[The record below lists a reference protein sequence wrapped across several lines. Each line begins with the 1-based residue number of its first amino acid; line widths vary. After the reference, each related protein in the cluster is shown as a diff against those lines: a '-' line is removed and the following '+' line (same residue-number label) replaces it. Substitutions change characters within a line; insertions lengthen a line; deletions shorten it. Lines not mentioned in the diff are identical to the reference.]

1 MYCIK
6 SSFFYNKWK
15 LIDIHTLCVYW
26 CHTEMVRFLLMKLIS
41 YKPHDRKVDT
51 SNAFSTFRSQCWKLQ
66 SGSNNWSIQSQH
78 KQSSGIEFYNSNN
91 AINITKAYRLKGAF
105 NRMIIT
111 LCFMTTIN
119 LSTIFGSTASNSY
132 VKCCAFACWGNKR
145 GCTKV
150 VSWGMKAPLP

>member
-1 MYCIK
+1 MI
-6 SSFFYNKWK
+6 
-15 LIDIHTLCVYW
+15 
-26 CHTEMVRFLLMKLIS
+26 E
-41 YKPHDRKVDT
+41 KVDT

-111 LCFMTTIN
+111 LSFMTTIN
-119 LSTIFGSTASNSY
+119 LSTILDQLQALAVY

-145 GCTKV
+145 GCTQV
-150 VSWGMKAPLP
+150 VSWGMKAPVP